1 MINLMEFL
9 VIVLVVLLLIKF
21 ILKKTR
27 GMNNKSSNIDPQTK
41 LTEVENALE
50 NAKSSLSEAEIL
62 TLEQERDA
70 LKKLAESKE
79 YKNKIK
85 EKKQQL

>member
-1 MINLMEFL
+1 MINIIEFL
-9 VIVLVVLLLIKF
+9 FIAFVLLLIIKF

-27 GMNNKSSNIDPQTK
+27 GMSKTAIENPEAK
-41 LTEVENALE
+41 LAEVENALQ
-50 NAKSSLSEAEIL
+50 NAKNSLTEAEIL

-70 LKKLAESKE
+70 LRKLAESKE
-79 YKNKIK
+79 YKTKIK